1 MQDIIFYE
9 EQGQSVKLGWNS
21 SINAKSIKIYPASRK
36 NVEHKKNV
44 LLTGFETLEKKD
56 SLHYPKSGMNQVIA
70 KLMKKN
76 NNSYVFP
83 LDLILNSENP
93 EQLLRRA
100 ALNLRLANKYKFG
113 VVLASFAK
121 KEVDQRSPELIRG
134 LVESLGLN
142 ESLAKESLKK
152 TFK

>member
-9 EQGQSVKLGWNS
+9 EKGQSVKLGWHS
-21 SINAKSIKIYPASRK
+21 SINAKSLKIYPASRK

-121 KEVDQRSPELIRG
+121 KETDQRSPELIRG

-142 ESLAKESLKK
+142 ESIAKESLKK